1 MSKLHTK
8 FSVCCIKIKLKSLW
22 DWLWAHAI
30 AAILIGLKHL
40 PAKAGINMFARIARV
55 LGPFMQRHQIALA
68 NLRAAYPEK
77 NEKEIREIAYEMWEN
92 MGRLFAEY
100 VFLDKIFDF
109 DPQKEK
115 PGLIEISG
123 IELFEK
129 IRDEKR
135 PHIFF
140 TAHTGN
146 FELLPI
152 CAGVFGLSV
161 TALFRP
167 PNNPYIAKRVLRA
180 RRTSMGHLVP
190 SKAGAAWALAGKLN
204 KGGNIGMLVDQKF
217 HRGIQGTFFNLPV
230 KTNLL
235 LAKLARQFNCDVYP
249 ARCIR
254 LPEGRYR
261 LELYPRIDLPR
272 SKDGVIDIEKTTQ
285 KLNDIVESWV
295 REYPGQWMWFHK
307 RWAIMHKGY

>member
-1 MSKLHTK
+1 MSKLRIKLFLYCT
-8 FSVCCIKIKLKSLW
+8 KIKLKNLW
-22 DWLWAHAI
+22 GWLWAHLI
-30 AAILIGLKHL
+30 AAVLTGLKYL
-40 PAKAGINMFARIARV
+40 PAKAGINMFARIAYV
-55 LGPFMQRHQIALA
+55 LGPLMHRHQVALA
-68 NLRAAYPEK
+68 NLRTAYPK
-77 NEKEIREIAYEMWEN
+77 KSEKEIREIAYEMWEN

-109 DPQKEK
+109 DPQQKK
-115 PGLIEISG
+115 LGLVEVSG

-129 IRDEKR
+129 IRGEKK

-140 TAHTGN
+140 TAHIGN

-152 CAGVFGLSV
+152 CAAVFGLDV
-161 TALFRP
+161 TTLFRP

-190 SKAGAAWALAGKLN
+190 SKTGAAWILAGKLN

-217 HRGIQGTFFNLPV
+217 HRGIKGTFFDLPV
-230 KTNLL
+230 KTNVL

-254 LPEGRYR
+254 LPKGRYR
-261 LELYPRIDLPR
+261 LEFYPQMELPR
-272 SKDGVIDIEKTTQ
+272 LEDGVIDIEATTQ

-307 RWAIMHKGY
+307 RWANAQD

>member
-1 MSKLHTK
+1 MSKPRIRL
-8 FSVCCIKIKLKSLW
+8 FLYRIKVKLKNIW
-22 DWLWAHAI
+22 DWLWAHLV
-30 AAILIGLKHL
+30 AAILAGLKCL
-40 PAKAGINMFARIARV
+40 PARAGINLFACIARA
-55 LGPFMQRHQIALA
+55 LGPLMHRHQVALA

-77 NEKEIREIAYEMWEN
+77 SEKEIRQIAYEMWEN

-109 DPQKEK
+109 DPHQEK
-115 PGLIEISG
+115 PGLIEVSG

-129 IRDEKR
+129 IRDEEK

-152 CAGVFGLSV
+152 CAAVFGLDV

-204 KGGNIGMLVDQKF
+204 KGGNVGVLVDQKF
-217 HRGIQGTFFNLPV
+217 HRGIPGTFFNLPV
-230 KTNLL
+230 KTNPL

-261 LELYPRIDLPR
+261 LELYPQMELPR
-272 SKDGVIDIEKTTQ
+272 LKDGTIDIEATTQ

-307 RWAIMHKGY
+307 RWADAQD